1 MAGSVHAVR
10 SMHRLSLLLI
20 LAACAG
26 SPPATP
32 APHAAAGP
40 VHLQLIAFNDF
51 HGNLEPPSGTVR
63 LPDGTVPA
71 GGGAWLA
78 AHVARL
84 RAEEPDATLVVGA
97 GDLIGASPLPSALTH
112 DEPTIALM
120 DVLGLDVSS
129 VGNHEFDEGLDEL
142 LRLQRGGCRT
152 DVPCKAPFAG
162 AHFTYLAANVTDRS
176 GKTILPGTLLKKV
189 GGATVGLVGV
199 VLHETPSL
207 VTPSGVAGLTF
218 GDEADA
224 VNAAVPRLR
233 EAGADVIVVLIHQGG
248 AQAPG
253 SPPGECRGFK
263 GPLLDIAQ
271 RFRGVDVIVSGHTH
285 QTYVCPDLGGALT
298 VSSGAFGRFVNRI
311 ELEVDPAQHRVLSR
325 RATQVPVTHTIAPD
339 PRAQAVVE
347 KAVADAAPLAERH
360 VGRLVTALS
369 RMASAAGES
378 SLGDVVADAQLAV
391 TRRTGAVI
399 AFTNPGG
406 LRADLPAGEI
416 TYAQVFA
423 AQPFGNTLVTFTLT
437 GAQLTSVLEQQWAGS
452 RPKIL
457 QPSANV
463 TYAWSTAAAAGAKVV
478 SGSLKVDGHPLAA
491 DARVRVTVNSFLA
504 SGGDGFAAFSQG
516 TERVVGIPD
525 VDALVEYLR
534 PTLEGAPLPRPQG
547 PRISQVP

>member
-1 MAGSVHAVR
+1 
-10 SMHRLSLLLI
+10 MHRLSLLLT

-97 GDLIGASPLPSALTH
+97 GDLVGASPLPSALTH

-152 DVPCKAPFAG
+152 DAPCKTPFAG

-176 GKTILPGTLLKKV
+176 GKTILPGTLVKRV

-339 PRAQAVVE
+339 PRAQAVVD

-369 RMASAAGES
+369 RTASAAGES

-463 TYAWSTAAAAGAKVV
+463 TYAWSTAAAAGAKIVP
-478 SGSLKVDGHPLAA
+478 GSLKVGGHPLAA

-504 SGGDGFAAFSQG
+504 SGGDGFGAFSEG
-516 TERVVGIPD
+516 TDRVVGMPD

>member
-1 MAGSVHAVR
+1 
-10 SMHRLSLLLI
+10 MHRLSLLLT

-51 HGNLEPPSGTVR
+51 HGNHEPPSGTVR

-97 GDLIGASPLPSALTH
+97 GDLVGASPLPSALTH

-152 DVPCKAPFAG
+152 DAPCKAPFAG

-176 GKTILPGTLLKKV
+176 GKTILPGTLVKKV

-248 AQAPG
+248 AQASG
-253 SPPGECRGFK
+253 SPPGDCRGFK

-325 RATQVPVTHTIAPD
+325 RATQVPVTHAIAPD
-339 PRAQAVVE
+339 PRAQAVVDR
-347 KAVADAAPLAERH
+347 AVADAAPLAGLH
-360 VGRLVTALS
+360 VGRLATGLT
-369 RMASAAGES
+369 RTQSAAGEA
-378 SLGDVVADAQLAV
+378 SLGDLVADAHLAA
-391 TRRTGAVI
+391 TRKTGAAV
-399 AFTNPGG
+399 AFTNSGG
-406 LRADLPAGEI
+406 LRSDLPAGEV

-423 AQPFGNTLVTFTLT
+423 AQPFGNTLVTFTLS
-437 GAQLTSVLEQQWAGS
+437 GAQLVSALEQQWLGS

-463 TYAWSTAAAAGAKVV
+463 AYTWSAAAAPGAKIVP
-478 SGSLKVDGHPLAA
+478 GSLKVDGHPLAA
-491 DARVRVTVNSFLA
+491 DARLRVTVNSFLA
-504 SGGDGFAAFSQG
+504 SGGDGFSVFADGAD
-516 TERVVGIPD
+516 RVGGPPD
-525 VDALVEYLR
+525 LEALVEYLR
-534 PTLEGAPLPRPQG
+534 PTLDGTPLPKPSA
-547 PRISQVP
+547 PRITQVP